1 LSIHNWKKLG
11 KVVQVGKKKYGLKKN
26 TQLYFFFLN
35 VSFGAPISSPMAS
48 KKPVI
53 SLTEAAKRLEYA
65 STKSVKDLIKRG
77 MLSSFRFHHTSRI
90 YVSAEEVDELMKPIP
105 VHVKEK

>member
-1 LSIHNWKKLG
+1 
-11 KVVQVGKKKYGLKKN
+11 
-26 TQLYFFFLN
+26 
-35 VSFGAPISSPMAS
+35 MAS

-90 YVSAEEVDELMKPIP
+90 YVSADEVDELMKPIP